1 LFEGHSLQLEIRDDG
16 IGFDPTRQY
25 EGFGLMGMSER
36 ANRIGGKLTVLSL
49 PGKRRRDSSCAAT
62 RTNRDRGCM
71 RGTHPN
77 QITVVE
83 SLV

>member
-36 ANRIGGKLTVLSL
+36 AKRIGGKLTLLSL
-49 PGKRRRDSSCAAT
+49 PGKGTEIRVALMPVQTGTEAA
-62 RTNRDRGCM
+62 
-71 RGTHPN
+71 
-77 QITVVE
+77 
-83 SLV
+83 